1 MFWRQDRQMWAEH
14 WRPSSAGRNRA
25 QGQLRPPSSGQP
37 SDSRPHP
44 LTAEHSN
51 AVAAAWKLR
60 WAELG
65 VDDAEAPDAP
75 GPTPPGHCFQEDF
88 PGAPAHL
95 TRSHLLQGGLSST
108 QGKSPRTHFPVPAS
122 LLPRAE
128 SIRGGRP
135 CLGGC
140 DEKPHCTYSPW
151 FFLPDYSRG
160 QNVLHIHSGYVPLP
174 WGWPD
179 IRPGPMA
186 V

>member
-37 SDSRPHP
+37 SDSQPHP

-65 VDDAEAPDAP
+65 ADDAEAPDAP
-75 GPTPPGHCFQEDF
+75 GPTPPGHASRKTSLGLWPISPALTSSREASPAPRASLPGLTSLFQ
-88 PGAPAHL
+88 
-95 TRSHLLQGGLSST
+95 R
-108 QGKSPRTHFPVPAS
+108 S

-160 QNVLHIHSGYVPLP
+160 QNVLHIHSGYVPPP